1 MSDTLIKKLTEL
13 VELIK
18 AAGAPATPTIPA
30 PPKMPTTGGKD
41 NGIKTPNLNPTLRLP
56 GQGAGTKVQQ
66 LSTTAS
72 AKSLKDPMHQAKQ
85 IQNDDTAK
93 THAMQQAS
101 MQRKANSNLA
111 FGKSEAEEKRFYL
124 VKEGQTSG
132 QPKTESEILSEYG
145 SMAEAEKKGFS
156 IVPVIKEHLKT
167 GSNGQWTLTKSDAL
181 NIGKITLNHDPQNFG
196 ASISGNFNNIKHTS
210 VPANVLSGFEPDD
223 KMTQPDSKKKLEGM
237 KNDINAG
244 AKMPPILVR
253 PHPSGKGYQVID
265 GHHRFHAQKQMGVE
279 NISAQIVPPEH
290 IVETGNPL
298 TKAESSKPDSYKAMS
313 TEAKKI
319 GVPYTKDHHKE
330 FVNMKKLAEGFGHSY
345 SADAHLD
352 SLRVKRILGKDDIDE
367 MIRTKMKQ
375 EMDKRGLTG
384 KDIADH
390 YRDTDETIPAKH
402 RANIKN
408 ALKQQKIKQTPNPK
422 LQVVKAELCKSNEI
436 KPIING
442 ERVDTYDSAANIGR
456 KATRTGEVR
465 PEMGGNQAV
474 RQYTTSSSSMSAA
487 HDVNEA
493 KRQKKKS
500 KESLRTLK
508 DMSEDELNA
517 IKARYK

>member
-1 MSDTLIKKLTEL
+1 
-13 VELIK
+13 
-18 AAGAPATPTIPA
+18 
-30 PPKMPTTGGKD
+30 
-41 NGIKTPNLNPTLRLP
+41 
-56 GQGAGTKVQQ
+56 
-66 LSTTAS
+66 
-72 AKSLKDPMHQAKQ
+72 
-85 IQNDDTAK
+85 
-93 THAMQQAS
+93 
-101 MQRKANSNLA
+101 
-111 FGKSEAEEKRFYL
+111 
-124 VKEGQTSG
+124 
-132 QPKTESEILSEYG
+132 
-145 SMAEAEKKGFS
+145 MAEAEKKGFS

-408 ALKQQKIKQTPNPK
+408 ALKQQKIKETPNPK

-442 ERVDTYDSAANIGR
+442 ERVNTYDSTANIGR

-474 RQYTTSSSSMSAA
+474 RQYTTTGSSMSAA
-487 HDVNEA
+487 HEVAEG

-500 KESLRTLK
+500 KASVRTLG
-508 DMSEDELNA
+508 DMSPEEQETL
-517 IKARYK
+517 KAKYKQ